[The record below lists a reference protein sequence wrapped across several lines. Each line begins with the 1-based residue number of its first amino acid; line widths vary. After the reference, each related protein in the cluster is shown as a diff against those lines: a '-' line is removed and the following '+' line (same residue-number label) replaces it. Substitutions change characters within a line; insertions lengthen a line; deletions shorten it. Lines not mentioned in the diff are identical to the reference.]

1 MQRKNTKMKFIKS
14 IRILSRFFFPHPRA
28 SLVVVT
34 NQWELCQQEAERNL
48 CRVLRD
54 RGYYPSP
61 DYFVDSISIN
71 VAIVPYRVALIRKQ
85 EATKERKIARLL
97 QRKGWSVYFYSE
109 EHIRKDIDR
118 LLYSIESNIEP
129 LENASLHI

>member
-1 MQRKNTKMKFIKS
+1 MQRKYTKIKFIKS
-14 IRILSRFFFPHPRA
+14 LRFLSRFFSPHPRA

-34 NQWELCQQEAERNL
+34 NQWELCHQETERKL
-48 CRVLRD
+48 CRYLRD
-54 RGYYPSP
+54 RGYYTSP

-85 EATKERKIARLL
+85 EAAKERKIARHL

-118 LLYSIESNIEP
+118 LLYSIESNIQP